1 MTTYLS
7 DRKAQTIVRERRLKY
22 LCVINPSKRELNGVS
37 RGLEV
42 SFLPMEK
49 VSEHGTLRLD
59 ETRSIEDML
68 QGFTYFRDG
77 DIIVAKITPCFE
89 NGKGALCRGLVNG
102 IGFGSTEFHVLRPRA
117 GVDGRFLNYV
127 TRTAEFRGLGAALMY
142 GAAGQQRVPESF
154 IENYVVFVPPLYE
167 QRAIA
172 DFLDRKTAQIDA
184 LIARKQRQIELL
196 GEKRQA
202 LNSQA
207 VTKGLDPTAPMKGS
221 GFPWL
226 GEVPEHW
233 EVTRIKWVAR
243 MESGHTPDKKVEA
256 YWTNCNIPWV
266 SLNDSKQLR
275 VIDYISETAHYVN
288 ELGIA
293 NSSAR
298 LLPPG
303 AVVFSRD
310 ATIGLCAITTTEMAV
325 SQHFIA
331 WLCGPQVRPE
341 YLLRV
346 FECMTEELERLTFG
360 ATVKTI
366 GMPDVR
372 ELVMPLPPLSEQD
385 AILQAVRGYKS
396 SWSELSR
403 RVERQVELLREYRQT
418 LISAAVTGKLQVPME
433 VAR

>member
-1 MTTYLS
+1 MKGLFAKRGLLPEYLS
-7 DRKAQTIVRERRLKY
+7 HLLRAISPVLFATVEE
-22 LCVINPSKRELNGVS
+22 SG
-37 RGLEV
+37 
-42 SFLPMEK
+42 
-49 VSEHGTLRLD
+49 HGTRCLRLD
-59 ETRSIEDML
+59 LWRNILVGLPSDEEQRSIVR
-68 QGFTYFRDG
+68 Y
-77 DIIVAKITPCFE
+77 I
-89 NGKGALCRGLVNG
+89 
-102 IGFGSTEFHVLRPRA
+102 
-117 GVDGRFLNYV
+117 
-127 TRTAEFRGLGAALMY
+127 
-142 GAAGQQRVPESF
+142 
-154 IENYVVFVPPLYE
+154 
-167 QRAIA
+167 
-172 DFLDRKTAQIDA
+172 DRKTAQIDA

-202 LNSQA
+202 LISQA
-207 VTKGLDPTAPMKGS
+207 VTKGLDPSAPMRPS
-221 GFPWL
+221 GIPWL

-275 VIDYISETAHYVN
+275 VTDYISETAHYVN

-310 ATIGLCAITTTEMAV
+310 ATIGLCAITTREMAV

-331 WLCGPQVRPE
+331 WLCGPRVRPE

-346 FECMTEELERLTFG
+346 FQCMTEELDRLTFG

-372 ELVMPLPPLSEQD
+372 ELVMPLPPIGEQD
-385 AILQAVRGYKS
+385 AIVQAVRGYRTSGNDLGRK
-396 SWSELSR
+396 
-403 RVERQVELLREYRQT
+403 VQRQVDLLREYRQT
-418 LISAAVTGKLQVPME
+418 LISAAVTGKVQVPTE
-433 VAR
+433 LAK